1 MIFAGTPEFGD
12 EAIYFILAIWVAILM
27 AVFVLIAVISY
38 FVFGQRGVNNGA
50 VTQSLKSAGLIT
62 FLTFVLLFLFVSIV

>member
-27 AVFVLIAVISY
+27 AVFVATVVISY
-38 FVFGQRGVNNGA
+38 FILRQRVVGNGV
-50 VTQSLKSAGLIT
+50 VMKSLKSAGLIT